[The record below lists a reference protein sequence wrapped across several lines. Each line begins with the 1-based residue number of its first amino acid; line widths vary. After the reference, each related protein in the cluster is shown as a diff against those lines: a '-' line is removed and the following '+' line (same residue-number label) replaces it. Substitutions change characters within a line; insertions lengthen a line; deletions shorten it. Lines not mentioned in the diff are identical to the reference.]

1 VGDLIRELRDVV
13 IFWATKMV
21 GPTYGLGPFV
31 NGEGALLETA
41 LSPVSAPHD
50 TKYRPA
56 QRPMEEDDGQQ

>member
-1 VGDLIRELRDVV
+1 MDGNGGWCGGEEYRRDILRDPGAVDVV

-41 LSPVSAPHD
+41 LSPVLCAS
-50 TKYRPA
+50 
-56 QRPMEEDDGQQ
+56 